1 VAYDQ
6 RTVERIR
13 EIFRGHDNVVEK
25 RMVGGLSFIV
35 NGSMCCGVTRNDLMI
50 RVGPENRERVLARPH
65 VRPMKIGGKTLA
77 GFILV
82 EPDGYRTA
90 AALRS
95 WVERGIKYIAR
106 SEQPGVK
113 RDALR

>member
-35 NGSMCCGVTRNDLMI
+35 NGSMCCGVTRNALMI
-50 RVGPENRERVLARPH
+50 RVGPENRKQSLARPH
-65 VRPMKIGGKTLA
+65 VRPMKLGSKTLT
-77 GFILV
+77 GFILI
-82 EPDGYRTA
+82 EPAGYRTP

-95 WVERGIKYIAR
+95 WVQQGIRYVAR
-106 SEQPGVK
+106 IETPVVK
-113 RDALR
+113 RAAPR